1 MLSPAFNII
10 ASSLARCEASREMD
24 LAEMAMGAPAHAH
37 GGASSPQLLPSGVAG
52 VLKRYGAAVR
62 APVVAAGGS
71 VESSG
76 TKRGGASSSS
86 SSAAAAAVADFTR
99 RESLRRAEEMPLIVD
114 TLQAAAQTAM
124 TLKLGP
130 ASSYLLSF
138 STTRDV
144 ADEALAASMNLS
156 PEDLT
161 AIADTFALGQAAGG
175 VDAGGDVLNAS
186 GASASSSTSGSAFP
200 HPLLASA
207 FPRQFFDPTAPH
219 NNVFSLLV
227 NKRRV
232 AAQQQAAAEQ
242 QQQSV
247 ERERTAAGGKPQAPP
262 PTPAPLPTVLDTLTD
277 ILGRLL
283 RDDGDAEEGSENDS
297 DRESSMGLGRR
308 QKKGSSVASTSS
320 SSRSSSY
327 SSFASSRHG
336 GGQNSSDGERF
347 DEDGDV
353 AGAKKKKATNS
364 GSRRRSSRRS
374 RRSAAMAE
382 ADATGGGGGGSSGM
396 RTLLEA
402 SRRKWAALFIV
413 WGRWSTAM
421 ALGGGGSGGGGG
433 GSGSSS
439 AVNLSDILAKF
450 LTAHV
455 YPSFDAALQ
464 TMVLELEGGDCSGVH
479 GGFAATFDGKQQQ
492 PVSAAAVNAAKVA
505 AVMARRTPTPPPPN
519 SSSAPPAASPRPAPA
534 VPTASGTAAAPAPAY
549 VARWAPLIS
558 SSNSRQKLSEADAAT
573 IASIVKA
580 QSAARRYIAR
590 AVLFPRRF
598 DELFGTG
605 AFAAAA
611 AKHTNN
617 SALHSP
623 DGRGA
628 TGAYLTAVCGRA
640 PNSSSASS
648 RLPSSSSPSSSS
660 PSVLSRQ
667 RQAKY
672 LREARHE
679 NTFAALLGAY
689 GQQQGQLE
697 AYVGAARQLMADEA
711 RAEAF
716 YSTEEAAFNKQFKQW
731 SAQMTRHYLEEVPLD
746 VDWAVQKTPLPPSSA
761 GGGDGGQKEEGGPS
775 QKGVFTDPET
785 GLRYQRTFLN
795 LKTGRVQTE
804 NPNALKAA
812 AAKSRQLA
820 KAQREREQRLAEMAV
835 FVAERVNGVKRD
847 VLPALEDQLAAP
859 VYL

>member
-1 MLSPAFNII
+1 
-10 ASSLARCEASREMD
+10 
-24 LAEMAMGAPAHAH
+24 MAMGAPAHAH
-37 GGASSPQLLPSGVAG
+37 GGASSSSQHQLPLGVAG
-52 VLKRYGAAVR
+52 VLKRYGATVR
-62 APVVAAGGS
+62 APVVTVGG
-71 VESSG
+71 G
-76 TKRGGASSSS
+76 TTRGGGGGGGAS
-86 SSAAAAAVADFTR
+86 AAAVADFTR

-156 PEDLT
+156 PEDLA
-161 AIADTFALGQAAGG
+161 AIADTFALGASAGG
-175 VDAGGDVLNAS
+175 GDGGDVLNAS
-186 GASASSSTSGSAFP
+186 GASASSSASGSAFP

-207 FPRQFFDPTAPH
+207 FPRQFFDLTAPH

-227 NKRRV
+227 NKRR
-232 AAQQQAAAEQ
+232 AAAQQAAAEQ
-242 QQQSV
+242 QQQSSV

-308 QKKGSSVASTSS
+308 RKKGSSVASASS

-327 SSFASSRHG
+327 SSFASSRRG
-336 GGQNSSDGERF
+336 DSQISSDGERF

-374 RRSAAMAE
+374 SRSAAIAE
-382 ADATGGGGGGSSGM
+382 ADAPPGGGSGGASGM

-731 SAQMTRHYLEEVPLD
+731 SAQMTRHYLEEMPLD

-835 FVAERVNGVKRD
+835 FVAKRVNGVKRD